1 MGRVFI
7 FDIDDTLILHT
18 KDRNDY
24 YNIKTDQCFKKLLE
38 SVDHNS
44 VFIYTNGTY
53 GHGEAVVNNLEIN
66 VNGIFG
72 RDTMPNMKPHINSF
86 NYVKNIIDKKINR
99 NDECIFFDDL
109 LDNLNTAKRIGWSTV
124 WITHNFNSGKP
135 DFVDHVFPNIYE
147 AMIYYGLKK

>member
-1 MGRVFI
+1 MGRIFI

-18 KDRNDY
+18 KERNDY
-24 YNIKTDQCFKKLLE
+24 YNINTEQSFKKLLE
-38 SVDHNS
+38 SVEHNG

-53 GHGEAVVNNLEIN
+53 GHGEGVVNNLQIN
-66 VNGIFG
+66 VDGMFG

-86 NYVKNIIDKKINR
+86 NYVKNIIDKKINQ

-124 WITHNFNSGKP
+124 WITPNFNNGSP
-135 DFVDHVFPNIYE
+135 DFVDYVFPNIYQ
-147 AMIYYGLKK
+147 AMIYFGLKK